1 MVGTYYVFIKTY
13 ITYVLFFKLKIMF
26 KNRTTTKNPKK
37 LETQY
42 ETIYYQLSTQTLL
55 NDLKQ
60 CQETQMGPGSGLKV
74 EC

>member
-37 LETQY
+37 LET
-42 ETIYYQLSTQTLL
+42 
-55 NDLKQ
+55 
-60 CQETQMGPGSGLKV
+60 
-74 EC
+74 